1 MDETLRTMVE
11 LNVSGRVLLL
21 CNSLGIRDQAEIQ
34 NIKKRV
40 TQEILTHMDQQSLD
54 ISALSGVLEERL
66 RKLPE
71 ELRRPEV
78 AKSIEPE
85 PAATIVTP
93 PVSISPQ
100 NTPSIRP
107 PDAKPVESQKDVAAA
122 KESEN
127 PQPVK
132 QRSRDMTVKLATERK
147 PIQRLVME
155 DCVQLGLLNLERAQY
170 LVRQFPGKEV
180 RQAEL
185 EVVTE
190 LRNNLHQQ
198 VRKFIRK
205 HGGGPWPS
213 PKDQEELRLEIT
225 KTPTVRSVLFLTRQ
239 ILREREEWLERSH
252 KSLTGRLF
260 GERLK
265 IRRGEK

>member
-40 TQEILTHMDQQSLD
+40 TQEILTHMDQSGLD
-54 ISALSGVLEERL
+54 ITALSGVLEERL
-66 RKLPE
+66 RKLPD
-71 ELRRPEV
+71 ELRQPAPANRV
-78 AKSIEPE
+78 EPKP
-85 PAATIVTP
+85 PA
-93 PVSISPQ
+93 SISPAHIPA
-100 NTPSIRP
+100 TPP
-107 PDAKPVESQKDVAAA
+107 PQAKPAESPPGVAP
-122 KESEN
+122 KEQETP
-127 PQPVK
+127 PQIK

-147 PIQRLVME
+147 PIQQLVTE
-155 DCVQLGLLNLERAQY
+155 DCVQLGLLDVERAHY

-198 VRKFIRK
+198 VRRFIRK

-213 PKDQEELRLEIT
+213 PIDQEELRLEIS

-252 KSLTGRLF
+252 KTLTGRLF

>member
-21 CNSLGIRDQAEIQ
+21 CNSQGIRDQEEIR
-34 NIKKRV
+34 NLKKRV
-40 TQEILTHMDQQSLD
+40 TDEILAYMDEHNLD
-54 ISALSGVLEERL
+54 IRSLSGVLEERL
-66 RKLPE
+66 RKLPD
-71 ELRRPEV
+71 ELRRPTV
-78 AKSIEPE
+78 AKRAVKPVPTADITPKIT
-85 PAATIVTP
+85 PRVQTTTP
-93 PVSISPQ
+93 PEV
-100 NTPSIRP
+100 
-107 PDAKPVESQKDVAAA
+107 KPVETETDDTAKKKAAEEEGPA
-122 KESEN
+122 K
-127 PQPVK
+127 VK
-132 QRSRDMTVKLATERK
+132 LQSRDMTVKLATERK
-147 PIQRLVME
+147 PIQQLVTE
-155 DCVQLGLLNLERAQY
+155 DCVQLGLLERERAHY

-198 VRKFIRK
+198 VRSFIRK

-213 PKDQEELRLEIT
+213 PKEQEELRLEIT

-252 KSLTGRLF
+252 KTLTGRLF
-260 GERLK
+260 GERLWLK
-265 IRRGEK
+265 RGGK